1 MSWSGSGVGSKI
13 FRQYMGDKLTNAL
26 GMPLLTDTM
35 NVALYN
41 DTTTPDQNVTT
52 ATLSAYNGT
61 LSQWV
66 VANEVTSSTTG
77 WPAGGNALAN
87 KAVNVS
93 TAGVAFF
100 DADDL
105 SSSTST
111 ATITNAVGCLVYD
124 NALTPKQGPCFNY
137 FGGANSVTNGTF
149 TIVWSANGIMRF
161 TL

>member
-13 FRQYMGDKLTNAL
+13 FRQYMGDKLTNTL

-52 ATLSAYNGT
+52 ATLSAYNGAS
-61 LSQWV
+61 SQWV
-66 VANEVTSSTTG
+66 TANEVTSTTTG

-105 SSSTST
+105 SSSTSS
-111 ATITNAVGCLVYD
+111 ATISNAVGCLVYD

>member
-1 MSWSGSGVGSKI
+1 MAWTDSRI
-13 FRQYMGDKLTNAL
+13 FQRYMADKLTNTL

-41 DTTTPDQNVTT
+41 NSITPDQNVAT
-52 ATLSAYNGT
+52 ATLSAYNGAA
-61 LSQWV
+61 SQWV
-66 VANEVTSSTTG
+66 TANEVTSSTTG

-87 KAVNVS
+87 KAVS
-93 TAGVAFF
+93 TATAGVVFF

-105 SSSTST
+105 SSSTSA
-111 ATITNAVGCLVYD
+111 ATIANAFGCLVYD
-124 NALTPKQGPCFNY
+124 NALTPKQGICYNY

-149 TIVWSANGIMRF
+149 TIVWSANGIVRF